1 MNNAALRLEG
11 RRALVTG
18 AGIGIGREVALELAR
33 QGADVV
39 LSYHSSQN
47 TALSAVDTIRGMG
60 RRSTAF
66 QSDLS
71 QIEECLALVD
81 GAVDHLGGLDILVNN
96 AGMTVERPFLEV
108 TPEEF
113 THLYNLNI
121 GGQFFCAQAAAKSMI
136 PQSGGVILNML
147 SIHALAALPASTVY
161 DGTKGAIDAW
171 TRSLAIELAPQGI
184 RVVGIAPGA
193 IEVPRYR
200 ENPDYDRQA
209 LGREIP
215 CGRVGEPSDIAKVCA
230 FLASDEAAFIVGST
244 IVVDGGTIARMA
256 LHMS

>member
-1 MNNAALRLEG
+1 MTGSKVRLEG
-11 RRALVTG
+11 KRALVTG

-39 LSYHSSQN
+39 LSYHSSQD
-47 TALSAVDTIRGMG
+47 TALSAVDAIRSLG
-60 RRSTAF
+60 RRSLAF

-71 QIEECLALVD
+71 QVEECLALVD

-96 AGMTVERPFLEV
+96 AGRTVETPFLEV
-108 TPEEF
+108 SPEEF
-113 THLYNLNI
+113 THLYTLNI
-121 GGQFFCAQAAAKSMI
+121 GGQFFCAQQAAKTMI
-136 PQSGGVILNML
+136 PQGGGVILNML

-171 TRSLAIELAPQGI
+171 TRSLAIELAPHNV

-193 IEVPRYR
+193 IEVPRYF
-200 ENPDYDRQA
+200 ENPDYDRA
-209 LGREIP
+209 AMAREIP
-215 CGRVGEPSDIAKVCA
+215 CGRLGEPADVAKVCA